1 MLNKLFFQNEKKKRN
16 ANGRRSVKRSAR
28 RKGNE
33 RNSEKRKGN
42 VRRRRVLGLQREIA
56 DFWKTWKGAILPIQ
70 FILER
75 EKFHRRWVDQVRHP
89 GEPRNDVITNG
100 MKGHGKLKVEML
112 VRKQDH

>member
-16 ANGRRSVKRSAR
+16 ANGRRNVKRSAR

-56 DFWKTWKGAILPIQ
+56 DF
-70 FILER
+70 
-75 EKFHRRWVDQVRHP
+75 
-89 GEPRNDVITNG
+89 
-100 MKGHGKLKVEML
+100 
-112 VRKQDH
+112 